1 MKSHKSIER
10 EMDII
15 FLIVNNLANTLQ
27 KLCWFLESFIKLLL
41 AHTHTHAQII
51 AILCCVVADT

>member
-15 FLIVNNLANTLQ
+15 FLIVNNLANTMQ

-41 AHTHTHAQII
+41 AHTHTH
-51 AILCCVVADT
+51 THKS